1 MVNLKENEKILIK
14 DLQDQEKTCMEKY
27 EKYAG
32 LAKDP
37 VLKDLFNTLKG
48 AEESHYNSL
57 SQLMTGSVPQVNAQN
72 TGGKEYN
79 PQASYTGNFNAED
92 KENDCFLCTDSI
104 ATEKYV
110 SSAYNFDLFQFGD
123 PDTRILLNH
132 IQTEEQNHAEMLYKY
147 KMANQMA

>member
-1 MVNLKENEKILIK
+1 MINLKENEKILIK

-37 VLKDLFNTLKG
+37 VLKDLFNTLKSD
-48 AEESHYNSL
+48 EEDHYNSL
-57 SQLMTGSVPQVNAQN
+57 SQLMTGNVPAVNAEN

-79 PQASYTGNFNAED
+79 PAPSYTGNINSQD
-92 KENDCFLCTDSI
+92 KDNDCFLCTDSI

-123 PDTRILLNH
+123 PDARILLNH